1 MKRRWCEVSDYI
13 KIALFGAAGKMGREL
28 LQNAERFPGVR
39 IAYGYDAKQI
49 GERVEGITIVAA
61 PSALPEDV
69 RVVMD
74 FSAAGAVLEHL
85 ESALSAGSAFLCGVT
100 GLAQDVMNELRAAA
114 NEIPV
119 LHAANFAPGMNVMFV
134 LAQQTAQA
142 LPDYTRHII
151 ETHHAAKKDAPS
163 GTALRLAKAIEDVT
177 GNETEITALRMGD
190 VAGEHRLI
198 FGGPGERLEIV
209 HRADSRAVFAVGAL
223 RAAEWLAKKSPGFYG
238 MKEVMGE

>member
-1 MKRRWCEVSDYI
+1 MKRRRCEMSDFI
-13 KIALFGAAGKMGREL
+13 VIALFGAAGKMGREIL
-28 LQNAERFPGVR
+28 GKAERFPALRVAYAYDVTHVGEGVHGVK
-39 IAYGYDAKQI
+39 IK
-49 GERVEGITIVAA
+49 AA
-61 PSALPEDV
+61 PAELPEDV
-69 RVVMD
+69 RLVMD

-85 ESALSAGSAFLCGVT
+85 ELALNTSAAFLCGMT
-100 GLAQDVMNELRAAA
+100 GLAPEIMNELRAAA

-119 LHAANFAPGMNVMFV
+119 LHSANFAPGMNVMFA

-142 LPDYTRHII
+142 LPDYARHII
-151 ETHHAAKKDAPS
+151 ETHHTAKKDAPS
-163 GTALRLAKAIEDVT
+163 GTALRLAKSIEDVT

-223 RAAEWLAKKSPGFYG
+223 RAAEWLAIKSPGFYG
-238 MKEVMGE
+238 MKEVMGG